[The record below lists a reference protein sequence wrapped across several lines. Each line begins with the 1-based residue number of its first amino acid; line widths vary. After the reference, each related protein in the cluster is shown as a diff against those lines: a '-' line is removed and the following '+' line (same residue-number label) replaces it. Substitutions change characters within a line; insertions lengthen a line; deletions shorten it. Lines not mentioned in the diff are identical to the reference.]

1 MRLILKPLFVVI
13 SLAVLTSCA
22 SRSNREEGN
31 PGQPDRAAQGKA
43 TEIQQGTQIIRTEE
57 ELSALLKSMLDT
69 EKRTVSLIG
78 KLDLVETSN
87 FKHQVST
94 LVIGKIP
101 LAFGHSLDKDKYH
114 NQTVLVR
121 ADVYGYGFGET
132 GFQRRGFWIVNVQ
145 HIEIVESP

>member
-1 MRLILKPLFVVI
+1 MRHTVI
-13 SLAVLTSCA
+13 TAMIAALAFLTSCT
-22 SRSNREEGN
+22 
-31 PGQPDRAAQGKA
+31 DRNGHNAGADIHNVQGKSTGILKDDQVID
-43 TEIQQGTQIIRTEE
+43 TEDK
-57 ELSALLKSMLDT
+57 LSALLKSMKNTD
-69 EKRTVSLIG
+69 KRTVTLIG
-78 KLDLVETSN
+78 KLDLVETIN

-94 LVIGKIP
+94 LVIGKTP

-132 GFQRRGFWIVNVQ
+132 GFQRRGFWVVNVQ